1 MGYPRQAR
9 LGDVTT
15 PGTGSGPGLFSQI
28 WGWITASPA
37 NAANSPVLVQQWMA
51 QVRAR
56 GNAVVRYPFPSDD
69 VAQNGDLVERMDA
82 GDSYNY
88 IPAPLD
94 VVNADRITR
103 GLSTLAPITARVAE
117 VGENIGKGLEAP
129 IVKGA
134 IIVGGIIL
142 AANVLPSLLR
152 KR

>member
-1 MGYPRQAR
+1 MGYAQAR
-9 LGDVTT
+9 LGDSTT
-15 PGTGSGPGLFSQI
+15 PGQGSGPGVFSQI
-28 WGWITASPA
+28 WGWITATPA
-37 NAANSPVLVQQWMA
+37 NAANSPAIVQKWMA
-51 QVRAR
+51 DVRAR

-69 VAQNGDLVERMDA
+69 VAQTGDLAERMDA

-88 IPAPLD
+88 LPAPLD
-94 VVNADRITR
+94 VVNADRVMR

-134 IIVGGIIL
+134 LIVGGLIL
-142 AANVLPSLLR
+142 AANLLPSLLR